1 MKMKDNIVY
10 LKHIVESIDKINEF
24 INGLE
29 FADFKENSLVLS
41 ATVRELEII
50 GEASGKLSKAFRE
63 KYNDIPWDKAINM
76 RNRLIHEYFGV
87 DEKIVWNTCKED
99 LPKIKVAITPLI
111 LL

>member
-63 KYNDIPWDKAINM
+63 KCNDIPWDKAINM

-87 DEKIVWNTCKED
+87 DEKIVWNT
-99 LPKIKVAITPLI
+99 
-111 LL
+111 